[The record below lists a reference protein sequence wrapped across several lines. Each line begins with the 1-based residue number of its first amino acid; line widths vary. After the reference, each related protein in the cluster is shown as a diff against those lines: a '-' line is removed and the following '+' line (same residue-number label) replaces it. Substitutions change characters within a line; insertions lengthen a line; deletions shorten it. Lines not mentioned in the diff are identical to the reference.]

1 VLGGE
6 RSSWEEIDRLR
17 ALAPGCRIFN
27 HYGPTESTVGVTTYD
42 VLAGVPDHRTCA
54 HVPLGRALAGVRI
67 RVLDAQGQPVPPG
80 MAGEI
85 FLGGLGLARGYLL
98 DPAATAERFSPDP
111 FSEVPGERLY
121 RTGDRARW
129 LPDGCLEF
137 LGRVDHQIK
146 IRGFRVELGEIE
158 AVLEQHPAVGRAVAV
173 LREDGAE
180 TRIVAYVAAAAGAE
194 AVDRE
199 GVYRLPN
206 GMTVFHHNEAE
217 TRTLFAEIFVNRT
230 YLRHGVRLPDRG
242 CVIDVGANIG
252 LFSLFVSHLRPQL
265 PVYAFEPAGPIFAL
279 LRRNA
284 ERDGGAI
291 RAFDCCLAD
300 RETVAEFTYYP
311 FCSAQSGLA
320 AMANPQEDAEVI
332 RTVLRNAGGAEAETA
347 TLGLG
352 FEEERLQC
360 RCERLSDVLRR
371 EAIDRVG
378 LLKIDVQRAELE
390 VLAGIDDG
398 DWPRIDQVVVE
409 VHDRV
414 GDEVGRVGRV
424 VSLLERHGLSATVE
438 QDELLRGTDRYNVYA
453 VRERAA
459 AAAPDEPELAI
470 DTASPVSPLSV
481 DELRT
486 FVAERLPQHMVP
498 AAIAVLAQLP
508 LTPNGKVDRAA
519 LPDPA
524 APTPTKAK
532 ILPRTDLERELAEVW
547 REVLPL
553 QEIAVEDDFFSL
565 GGHSLRAM
573 QLITRLRRRFLVE
586 LSLREFLS
594 SPTIAGLAVVIAQ
607 KRAQQ
612 FTADEVA
619 RVLEEMEKESQGA
632 VPAPASWMAAA
643 QENGPDG
650 EPIDRH
656 VEQKG
661 GST

>member
-1 VLGGE
+1 
-6 RSSWEEIDRLR
+6 
-17 ALAPGCRIFN
+17 
-27 HYGPTESTVGVTTYD
+27 
-42 VLAGVPDHRTCA
+42 
-54 HVPLGRALAGVRI
+54 
-67 RVLDAQGQPVPPG
+67 
-80 MAGEI
+80 
-85 FLGGLGLARGYLL
+85 
-98 DPAATAERFSPDP
+98 
-111 FSEVPGERLY
+111 
-121 RTGDRARW
+121 
-129 LPDGCLEF
+129 
-137 LGRVDHQIK
+137 
-146 IRGFRVELGEIE
+146 
-158 AVLEQHPAVGRAVAV
+158 
-173 LREDGAE
+173 
-180 TRIVAYVAAAAGAE
+180 
-194 AVDRE
+194 
-199 GVYRLPN
+199 
-206 GMTVFHHNEAE
+206 
-217 TRTLFAEIFVNRT
+217 
-230 YLRHGVRLPDRG
+230 
-242 CVIDVGANIG
+242 
-252 LFSLFVSHLRPQL
+252 
-265 PVYAFEPAGPIFAL
+265 
-279 LRRNA
+279 
-284 ERDGGAI
+284 
-291 RAFDCCLAD
+291 
-300 RETVAEFTYYP
+300 
-311 FCSAQSGLA
+311 
-320 AMANPQEDAEVI
+320 
-332 RTVLRNAGGAEAETA
+332 
-347 TLGLG
+347 
-352 FEEERLQC
+352 
-360 RCERLSDVLRR
+360 LSDVLRR

-378 LLKIDVQRAELE
+378 LLKIDVQRAELG